1 MNLIV
6 SLHSLTDLEAVVAE
20 EPWAIEVR
28 LDLIDGLTAD
38 DLAKV
43 RQVWNGGILLTLRS
57 KAEGGRF
64 TGDPDEWRRRIE
76 PYLPF
81 CDMVDIEERFSEH
94 AGWIRGLDKQVIASF
109 HADLMLDADQF
120 LDLSTRLRRFGDIP
134 KIVLA
139 PGTDE
144 DALLL
149 LRYLLDAEKPI
160 CLSIMGSAYA
170 WLRPF
175 FLMMG
180 SACAYCHAGEPTAA
194 GQYHIREMRAIIS
207 LLTRD
212 GAS

>member
-20 EPWAIEVR
+20 DPWAIEIR
-28 LDLIDGLTAD
+28 LDLIDGLTAN
-38 DLAKV
+38 DLARV
-43 RQVWNGGILLTLRS
+43 RQIWSGRILLTLRS
-57 KAEGGRF
+57 VVEGGRF
-64 TGDPDEWRRRIE
+64 TGDPDEWRRQIE

-94 AGWIRGLDKQVIASF
+94 AGWISGLQKIVVASY

-120 LDLSTRLRRFGDIP
+120 LNLSSRLRRFGDIP